1 MLTKVTNIWSI
12 HLKIT
17 NIHSDLDLQLGLW
30 LVLVLTLGLVLVYGR
45 GFFTLSGVGERP
57 ITAIRKRKT
66 YGLFMATN

>member
-45 GFFTLSGVGERP
+45 GFFTLSRGWRAANNSNSEKKN
-57 ITAIRKRKT
+57 I
-66 YGLFMATN
+66 